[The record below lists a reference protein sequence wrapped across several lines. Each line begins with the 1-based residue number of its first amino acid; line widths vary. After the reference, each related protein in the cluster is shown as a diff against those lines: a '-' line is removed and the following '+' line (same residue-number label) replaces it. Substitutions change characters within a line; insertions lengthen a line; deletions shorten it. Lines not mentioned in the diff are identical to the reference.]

1 MITIRFKILLVIP
14 AYNES
19 KGIKKTIHSVKEYIE
34 KSSYNIDY
42 IVINDGSTDNEQ
54 EILEK
59 NRINNIELI
68 NNLGI
73 GGAVQTGYLYALKS
87 GYDIAIQFDGDGQH
101 DIESIDKLIEPIIQ
115 NEADFTVGSRFIED
129 SNSEFKSSVARQI
142 GIKFLSSLI
151 KNLTK
156 IEIKD
161 VTSGYRAAN
170 KKVIKQFVE
179 RYPSKYPE
187 PESYIYLLANN
198 IRVKEVGVKMFERE
212 TGKSSISLRDS
223 VSYMINVSLSI
234 ILGYFIQKNM
244 NKNK

>member
-19 KGIKKTIHSVKEYIE
+19 KGIKKTIDSVKEYIE

-198 IRVKEVGVKMFERE
+198 IRVKEVGVRMFERE

-234 ILGYFIQKNM
+234 ILGYFIQKKM